1 LCRLFHNDPR
11 YAALWGRHPG
21 AVPPPHEWSCSPVDA
36 ERHVV
41 EGTRVKR
48 CVGCGLYHF
57 LHTSRDGTKT
67 VVHIAEDRD
76 LPPGFTPG

>member
-11 YAALWGRHPG
+11 YAALWHRHPG
-21 AVPPPHEWSCSPVDA
+21 SVPPPLGWTMTPQEA
-36 ERHVV
+36 EQHVA

-48 CVGCGLYHF
+48 CIGCGLYHF
-57 LHTSRDGTKT
+57 LHTRNGVKT
-67 VVHIAEDRD
+67 VVHIADDRD